1 LRLNPGCPENEDIA
15 ALILHGI
22 DPTRITALVMSA
34 RLAPRPDTDRL
45 FGVSQSLTGRH
56 WLAQP
61 TDARHVQ
68 RLSAALGPG
77 TDLLARLLAIRGV
90 MAEDVDEF
98 LAPTLKTTFPDPS
111 SFFDMD
117 RAAEMVLDALI
128 AGKTVT
134 VFADYDVD
142 GGTSSAIL
150 ARYFRAWGREL
161 GLYVPDRLLEGFGP
175 SPDAFRFLK
184 EQGSDLV
191 ITVDCGAA
199 ALSALEEARNIDLPV
214 IVIDHHLMHD
224 AVPETAALV
233 NPNRPDCNSGQGHL
247 AAAGVVFVFAAAMN
261 RIARQ
266 RGDAPPGGLPDL
278 MGWLDLAALGTLCDM
293 APLRGVNR
301 AFVRQGLKVLERG
314 ENAGIR
320 ALADVAGLG
329 TVDTVYHATFI
340 LGPRLNAGG
349 RVGDPWIAAKLL
361 ASDDRSEAIALAERL
376 HALNDERKAIEQA
389 ILEDATIQAQK
400 QLDANPDRGILVARG
415 EGWHPGVIGIVA
427 GRLKER
433 FHLPA
438 IVIGWG
444 KGLGPV
450 AKGSARSVEGVNV
463 GDAIDAAAKA
473 GLILTGGGHAMAGG
487 LSCAPEQI
495 DGFDAWLV
503 DHMAEFVAE
512 RRAAKGLA
520 VDAVL
525 APGAATLALNEQL
538 QSIGPFGAG
547 APEPVFAM
555 QAVSVR
561 GARRIGA
568 NHLKFSAEDETG
580 RIDCLAWRM
589 ADEPLGQAAL
599 AGRSLHVCGR
609 LKADEWNGRK
619 RVQFDV
625 IDAAAAE
632 D

>member
-1 LRLNPGCPENEDIA
+1 
-15 ALILHGI
+15 
-22 DPTRITALVMSA
+22 
-34 RLAPRPDTDRL
+34 
-45 FGVSQSLTGRH
+45 
-56 WLAQP
+56 
-61 TDARHVQ
+61 
-68 RLSAALGPG
+68 
-77 TDLLARLLAIRGV
+77 
-90 MAEDVDEF
+90 
-98 LAPTLKTTFPDPS
+98 
-111 SFFDMD
+111 
-117 RAAEMVLDALI
+117 
-128 AGKTVT
+128 
-134 VFADYDVD
+134 
-142 GGTSSAIL
+142 
-150 ARYFRAWGREL
+150 
-161 GLYVPDRLLEGFGP
+161 
-175 SPDAFRFLK
+175 
-184 EQGSDLV
+184 
-191 ITVDCGAA
+191 
-199 ALSALEEARNIDLPV
+199 
-214 IVIDHHLMHD
+214 
-224 AVPETAALV
+224 
-233 NPNRPDCNSGQGHL
+233 
-247 AAAGVVFVFAAAMN
+247 
-261 RIARQ
+261 
-266 RGDAPPGGLPDL
+266 
-278 MGWLDLAALGTLCDM
+278 
-293 APLRGVNR
+293 
-301 AFVRQGLKVLERG
+301 
-314 ENAGIR
+314 
-320 ALADVAGLG
+320 
-329 TVDTVYHATFI
+329 
-340 LGPRLNAGG
+340 
-349 RVGDPWIAAKLL
+349 AKLL

-580 RIDCLAWRM
+580 RIDCLAWRL

>member
-1 LRLNPGCPENEDIA
+1 MNA
-15 ALILHGI
+15 AL
-22 DPTRITALVMSA
+22 
-34 RLAPRPDTDRL
+34 APHPETECL
-45 FGVSQSLTGRH
+45 FDVRSSLTGRH
-56 WLAQP
+56 WLAERADP
-61 TDARHVQ
+61 GDVQ

-77 TDLLARLLAIRGV
+77 KDLLARLLAIRGV
-90 MAEDVDEF
+90 DAAEVGEF
-98 LAPTLKTTFPDPS
+98 LAPTLKNTFPDPS

-128 AGKTVT
+128 AGKNVT

-150 ARYFRAWGREL
+150 ARYFRAWEREL
-161 GLYVPDRLLEGFGP
+161 GLYVPNRLTEGFGP
-175 SPDAFRFLK
+175 SPEAFRYLK
-184 EQGSDLV
+184 AQGADLV

-199 ALSALEEARNIDLPV
+199 ALSALDEARQIGLPV

-224 AVPETAALV
+224 AVPETAALI

-247 AAAGVVFVFAAAMN
+247 AAAGVVFVFVAAMN
-261 RIARQ
+261 RIARA
-266 RGDAPPGGLPDL
+266 RGDAPAGGLPDL
-278 MGWLDLAALGTLCDM
+278 MAWLDLACLGTLCDM

-301 AFVRQGLKVLERG
+301 AFVRQGLKVLTRG

-320 ALADVAGLG
+320 ALADVSGIG
-329 TVDTVYHATFI
+329 TIDSVYHATFI

-361 ASDDRSEAIALAERL
+361 ACDDRAEAIALAERL

-389 ILEDATIQAQK
+389 ILDEAAVQAQR

-444 KGLGPV
+444 EGLGPV
-450 AKGSARSVEGVNV
+450 AKGSARSVTGVNV
-463 GDAIDAAAKA
+463 GDAIAAAAKA
-473 GLILTGGGHAMAGG
+473 GIIITGGGHAMAGG
-487 LSCAPEQI
+487 LSCEPDQI
-495 DGFDAWLV
+495 DRFDAWLV
-503 DHMAEFVAE
+503 DHMAEFVEE
-512 RRAAKGLA
+512 RRAARGLA

-525 APGAATLALNEQL
+525 APGAADMALNDAL

-555 QAVSVR
+555 QRVQVR
-561 GARRIGA
+561 GALRIGL

-599 AGRSLHVCGR
+599 AGRPLHVCGK

-619 RVQFDV
+619 RVQFEV
-625 IDAAAAE
+625 LDAAEAG